1 MFLFTYIRQAFSFA
15 LILLFIFSAGVTI
28 KAQKEDSFDPQQ
40 KLPDGVKH
48 SEYMLRNADGKDFQ
62 GFRMEP
68 PNWWIGMTDSV
79 VEVLIYDKNIKGSSV
94 QLEYSGVKKIA
105 VHEVENP
112 NYLFIELQIDPS
124 AKPGNIPIQLTKAG
138 KSKIYKYPILEKD
151 ALGGQFH
158 GLNTQDII
166 YLIMPDRFA
175 NGDDKND
182 SYRDMQQKGIDRRK
196 MYFRHGGDL
205 QGIMDKLDYLDTLGI
220 TALWLNPVQ
229 ENNQPYESY
238 HGYAVTDLYN
248 IDKRLGSN
256 DLYKEL
262 VKRCHEKG
270 IKVVMDIIHNHVG
283 DQHWFIKDLPDR
295 NWIHQHDTFIKTSY
309 RDQVYMDPYVST
321 GDFNRMNTGWFDR
334 HMPDL
339 NQQHPRLARY
349 LIQNNIWWIAYAD
362 LDAYRI
368 DTYAYPDR
376 SFMANWAK
384 KVNEAFPKVSLFA
397 ETWVHGSPNQAFF
410 TQQNN
415 MRGKQNNYMPAV
427 TDFQM
432 YYAITEALNQEQGWT
447 SGAARM
453 YHTMSHDFLYEDAY
467 RNVVFLD
474 NHDVSRIY
482 SVLGENKDKL
492 KSALSWMMTT
502 RGIPQ
507 LYYGTEIL
515 LKNHADPDG
524 KVRQDFPGGWPADGI
539 DKFQRAG
546 RTVEEEEIFRF
557 TQSLIKMRKSHPA
570 LGSGKL
576 IHYIPENGVY
586 IYIRYDESERIV
598 IIMNT
603 HGKEQNVATSRF
615 SEWIN
620 DRTEWQSLPDYNTEN
635 IPGTMNIPAFSTK
648 MYLMR

>member
-1 MFLFTYIRQAFSFA
+1 MFRLTLARQSISSALVLFF
-15 LILLFIFSAGVTI
+15 ILPVCISSSAQTE
-28 KAQKEDSFDPQQ
+28 ASFDPQQ

-48 SEYMLRNADGKDFQ
+48 SEYKIRNADGKDFQ

-68 PNWWIGMTDSV
+68 PNWWIGMDDPV
-79 VEVLIYDKNIKGSSV
+79 VEVLIYDKDIKGSK
-94 QLEYSGVKKIA
+94 LEMNYAGVNLVA

-112 NYLFIELQIDPS
+112 NYLFAELRIGAA
-124 AKPGNIPIQLTKAG
+124 AKPGSIPIKLIKAG
-138 KSKIYKYPILEKD
+138 KSKTYNYPLLERDENAGKM
-151 ALGGQFH
+151 H
-158 GLNTQDII
+158 GLTTQDII

-175 NGDDKND
+175 NGDSKND
-182 SYRDMQQKGIDRRK
+182 SFDDMKQSGVDRRK

-205 QGIMDKLDYLDTLGI
+205 QGIIDKLDYLDTLGI

-238 HGYAVTDLYN
+238 HGYAITDLYN

-256 DLYKEL
+256 ELYKEL
-262 VKRCHEKG
+262 VRRCHEKG

-283 DQHWFIKDLPDR
+283 DEHWFIKDLPDR
-295 NWIHQHDTFIKTSY
+295 NWIHQHDTFIRTSY
-309 RDQVYMDPYVST
+309 RDQVYMDPYVAT
-321 GDFNRMNTGWFDR
+321 ADLTRMNKGWFDL

-376 SFMANWAK
+376 KFMANWAK
-384 KVNEAFPKVSLFA
+384 AIGEAFPKVSLFA

-447 SGAARM
+447 SGAAKM
-453 YHTMSHDFLYEDAY
+453 YHTMSHDFLYEDPY

-474 NHDVSRIY
+474 NHDVSRVF

-492 KSALSWMMTT
+492 RSALSWMLTT

-539 DKFQRAG
+539 DKFQSTG

-557 TQSLIKMRKSHPA
+557 TQALIKMRKTHPA
-570 LGSGKL
+570 LGNGKL
-576 IHYIPENGVY
+576 MHYIPENGVY
-586 IYIRYDESERIV
+586 IYLRYDESERIV
-598 IIMNT
+598 IMMNT
-603 HGKEQNVATSRF
+603 HGKEQSVNTSRF

-620 DRTEWQSLPDYNTEN
+620 DKTEWQSLPDYRTEN
-635 IPGTMNIPAFSTK
+635 IPGTLSIPAFSTK
-648 MYLMR
+648 MYLMK